1 MQETYDFS
9 VIRFL
14 RKRNKLTLEDL
25 ARLSGLTYSTVAL
38 IEQNKSVPSL
48 KTLRAIAGVFKISTG
63 SLISLAEH
71 CRVQIQKAEPLKKGD
86 LKKALV
92 DADDI
97 ELTRFDD
104 CRIFHICGREN
115 QVVKVMELHGEC
127 LELGIVLRGVVQVT
141 VEETPHD
148 VKEKEVILFDGVLD
162 HSYKILQ
169 DADFITVHIP
179 KNLHTIESLLK
190 QKTQ

>member
-1 MQETYDFS
+1 MHETYDFG

-38 IEQNKSVPSL
+38 IEQSKSVPSL
-48 KTLRAIAGVFKISTG
+48 KTLSAIARVFKISTG

-71 CRVQIQKAEPLKKGD
+71 CKVQIQKAEPLQKNG
-86 LKKALV
+86 LKTSQV
-92 DADDI
+92 DI
-97 ELTRFDD
+97 EEIELARFDD
-104 CRIFHICGREN
+104 CRIFHIRGRAD

-127 LELGIVLRGVVQVT
+127 LELGICLQGVVCVT
-141 VEETPHD
+141 VEENPYNI
-148 VKEKEVILFDGVLD
+148 KEKEVILFDGVLD
-162 HSYKILQ
+162 HSYKIVEN
-169 DADFITVHIP
+169 AEFITVHIP

-190 QKTQ
+190 QIS